1 MYEKKLQEWY
11 EAGILPNEAF
21 HNILAYERK
30 QPKKQKLP
38 LLLTIGLIFF
48 ALAIF
53 SFIAANWSIIPAIVK
68 VTFML
73 ILMWGFY
80 VLGHFSET
88 KHISKPIIFRVLGLI
103 MFGASVLVT
112 AQTFHLSSSNTTLPW
127 LLFIAA
133 IAHYFIWKHNAF
145 TIFGLI
151 SGTILLTSLV
161 STIGWIEWLLFVAV
175 TFNWFKRSKHAASK
189 MASWLLLFGSGL
201 LLWAFVGITT
211 PLLPIWTLF
220 VLVLLLFRERA
231 FKNVL
236 YPLYLI
242 IAGVMLIG
250 YLATRGATDLPYV
263 DLSII
268 ESIALAMIGVV
279 MAVIL
284 WIKFRPITW
293 IALLSCIGLL
303 SLDTTAIGLAIIAE
317 ISALSYLLVAQ
328 RQERPLKFG
337 FFYFIAV
344 QFVIYVIYAWERLG
358 MTLFFL
364 LGAMLLFV
372 LSGIAW
378 AFNRRKEGAK
388 R

>member
-1 MYEKKLQEWY
+1 M
-11 EAGILPNEAF
+11 
-21 HNILAYERK
+21 
-30 QPKKQKLP
+30 
-38 LLLTIGLIFF
+38 LLLVGLIFF
-48 ALAIF
+48 ALAVF

-68 VTFML
+68 VFFML
-73 ILMWGFY
+73 ALMWSFY

-88 KHISKPIIFRVLGLI
+88 KHFSKPIIFRVLGLI
-103 MFGASVLVT
+103 MFGASILVT
-112 AQTFHLSSSNTTLPW
+112 AQAFHLSSSNTTLPW
-127 LLFIAA
+127 LMFIAA

-145 TIFGLI
+145 TILGLI
-151 SGTILLTSLV
+151 SGIMVLTSLV
-161 STIGWIEWLLFVAV
+161 STIGWIEWLLFVVV
-175 TFNWFKRSKHAASK
+175 TFSWFYFSKNAAPK
-189 MASWLLLFGSGL
+189 MASWLLLFGAGL

-220 VLVLLLFRERA
+220 VLVLLLFLEPS
-231 FKNVL
+231 FKKVL
-236 YPLYLI
+236 YPLYLLV
-242 IAGVMLIG
+242 AGFMLIV
-250 YLATRGATDLPYV
+250 YLATRGATDLPSI

-268 ESIALAMIGVV
+268 ESFALAIIGIG
-279 MAVIL
+279 MASIL

-303 SLDTTAIGLAIIAE
+303 LLDTTAIGLAIIAE
-317 ISALSYLLVAQ
+317 ISALGYLLIAQ
-328 RQERPLKFG
+328 RQEQSLKLG
-337 FFYFIAV
+337 FLYFIAV

-358 MTLFFL
+358 MTVFFL